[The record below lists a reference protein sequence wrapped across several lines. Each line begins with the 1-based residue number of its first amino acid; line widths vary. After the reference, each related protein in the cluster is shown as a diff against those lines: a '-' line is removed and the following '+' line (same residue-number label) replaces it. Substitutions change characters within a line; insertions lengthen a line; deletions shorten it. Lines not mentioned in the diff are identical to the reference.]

1 MKIKFVDIPVVK
13 DPRGNI
19 AVVENISVPFK
30 IKRVYYLF
38 DVPSGGTRG
47 GHAHKKLLQ
56 LIIPISGSFDVVLKD
71 GKNIKV
77 INLNNPSKGLL
88 VPTMVW
94 RELKNFSSSAV
105 CLVLASEEFDEEDY
119 IRKWDEFKNFL
130 S

>member
-1 MKIKFVDIPVVK
+1 M
-13 DPRGNI
+13 
-19 AVVENISVPFK
+19 
-30 IKRVYYLF
+30 
-38 DVPSGGTRG
+38 PSGGTRG

-56 LIIPISGSFDVVLKD
+56 LIVPISGSFDVVLKD

-77 INLNNPSKGLL
+77 INLSNPSKGLL

>member
-56 LIIPISGSFDVVLKD
+56 LIVPISGSFDVVLKD

-77 INLNNPSKGLL
+77 INLNIPSKGLL
-88 VPTMVW
+88 VPSRVW
-94 RELKNFSSSAV
+94 RELKNFSSTAV

>member
-56 LIIPISGSFDVVLKD
+56 LIVPISGSFDVVLKD

-94 RELKNFSSSAV
+94 RELKNFSSSQ
-105 CLVLASEEFDEEDY
+105 Y
-119 IRKWDEFKNFL
+119 YY
-130 S
+130 

>member
-1 MKIKFVDIPVVK
+1 MKIEFVDIPVVK

-19 AVVENISVPFK
+19 AVVENISLPFK

-56 LIIPISGSFDVVLKD
+56 LIVPISGSFDVVLKD

-88 VPTMVW
+88 VPTMGW